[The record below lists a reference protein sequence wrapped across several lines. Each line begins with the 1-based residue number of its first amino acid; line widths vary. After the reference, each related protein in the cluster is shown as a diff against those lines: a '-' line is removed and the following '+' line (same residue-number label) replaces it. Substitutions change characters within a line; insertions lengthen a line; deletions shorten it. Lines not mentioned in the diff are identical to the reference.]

1 MQFRHPRAVVL
12 LFIGIIVVMQAAF
25 WLLPRRSFSE
35 NEKRVLSEAPQI
47 DAAGIADGSVFRS
60 IESYLS
66 DHFPGRELWV
76 GANAYLENAEGRGA
90 TEDIVRGTDGWLFT
104 APVSDDR
111 ETLWDN
117 MQAITTFAEKQSVPV
132 TMMAVPSAGAVV
144 SDKLP
149 ALHLPYPDADLL
161 EEARRIAGNTLHWVD
176 LYTDFC
182 SAEQPERLY
191 YRTDHHWTS
200 EGAYRAYC
208 LLMEELGQSSVPRD
222 DFTVEQ
228 ISGFYGTSY
237 SKSGLWLTEPD
248 TLELWTGSDI
258 QAVTTVYDA
267 NRADPVTRDGM
278 FFREYLEDADKY
290 PVFLSGNHA
299 RVHIETNADSG
310 KRLLVIKDS
319 YAHALAP
326 FLAEEY
332 STIDLIDLRY
342 FKQQTISS
350 WLEENPAD
358 EILLVYGLSSLA
370 EDKNLQWL
378 E

>member
-76 GANAYLENAEGRGA
+76 GTNAYLVNVEGRGA

-132 TMMAVPSAGAVV
+132 SMMAVPSAGAVV

-248 TLELWTGSDI
+248 TLELWTDPAM

-267 NRADPVTRDGM
+267 NRDSVTQEGV
-278 FFREYLEDADKY
+278 FFREYLKAADKY

>member
-90 TEDIVRGTDGWLFT
+90 TEDIVRGTDDWLFT

-132 TMMAVPSAGAVV
+132 SMMAVPSAGAVV

-149 ALHLPYPDADLL
+149 ALHMPYPDADLL

-182 SAEQPERLY
+182 SAEQPETLY
-191 YRTDHHWTS
+191 YRTDHHWTT

-208 LLMEELGQSSVPRD
+208 LLMDKLGQPSVPRD

-228 ISGFYGTSY
+228 IADFYGTSY
-237 SKSGLWLTEPD
+237 SRSGLWLTEPD
-248 TLELWTGSDI
+248 TIELWTDPAM
-258 QAVTTVYDA
+258 QAVTTAYDA
-267 NRADPVTRDGM
+267 NLAPVTREGM

>member
-90 TEDIVRGTDGWLFT
+90 TEDIVRGTDDWLFT

-191 YRTDHHWTS
+191 YRTDHHWTT
-200 EGAYRAYC
+200 EGTYRAYC
-208 LLMEELGQSSVPRD
+208 LMMEALGQSSVPHD

-228 ISGFYGTSY
+228 ITDFYGTSY

-248 TLELWTGSDI
+248 TLELWTDSDI

-267 NRADPVTRDGM
+267 NRADPVTREGM

-358 EILLVYGLSSLA
+358 EILLVYSLSSLA

>member
-76 GANAYLENAEGRGA
+76 GTNAYLVNVEGRGA

-132 TMMAVPSAGAVV
+132 SMMAVPSAGAVV

-149 ALHLPYPDADLL
+149 ALHLPYPDAELL

-208 LLMEELGQSSVPRD
+208 LMMEELGQSSVPRD

-228 ISGFYGTSY
+228 ITDFYGTSY

-267 NRADPVTRDGM
+267 NRADPVTREGM

>member
-76 GANAYLENAEGRGA
+76 GANTYLENAEGRGA

-132 TMMAVPSAGAVV
+132 SMMAVPSAGAVV

-149 ALHLPYPDADLL
+149 ALYLPYSDADLL

-248 TLELWTGSDI
+248 TLELWTDPAM

-267 NRADPVTRDGM
+267 NRDSVTQEGV
-278 FFREYLEDADKY
+278 FFREYLKAADKY

-350 WLEENPAD
+350 WLEENLAD
-358 EILLVYGLSSLA
+358 EILLVYGLGSLA

>member
-90 TEDIVRGTDGWLFT
+90 TEDIVRGTDDWLFT

-248 TLELWTGSDI
+248 TLELWTDSDI

-267 NRADPVTRDGM
+267 NRADPVTREGM

>member
-76 GANAYLENAEGRGA
+76 GTNAYLVNVEGRGA
-90 TEDIVRGTDGWLFT
+90 TEDIVRGTDDWLFT

-132 TMMAVPSAGAVV
+132 SMMAVPSAGAVV

-191 YRTDHHWTS
+191 YRTDHHWTT

-228 ISGFYGTSY
+228 IRDFYGTSY

-267 NRADPVTRDGM
+267 NRADPVTREGM

>member
-76 GANAYLENAEGRGA
+76 GTNAYLVNVEGRGA

-132 TMMAVPSAGAVV
+132 SMMAVPSAGAVV

-149 ALHLPYPDADLL
+149 ALHLPYPDAELL

-267 NRADPVTRDGM
+267 NRADPVTREGM

>member
-90 TEDIVRGTDGWLFT
+90 TEDIVRGTDDWLFT

-149 ALHLPYPDADLL
+149 ALHMPYPDADLL

-248 TLELWTGSDI
+248 TLELWTDSDI

-267 NRADPVTRDGM
+267 NRADPVTREGM

>member
-12 LFIGIIVVMQAAF
+12 LFIGIIVVVQAAF
-25 WLLPRRSFSE
+25 WMLPRRPFSE
-35 NEKRVLSEAPQI
+35 NEKRVLAEAPQI
-47 DAAGIADGSVFRS
+47 NAAGVADGSVFRS

-66 DHFPGRELWV
+66 DHFPGRNLWV
-76 GANAYLENAEGRGA
+76 GANAYLERAEGRGA
-90 TEDIVRGTDGWLFT
+90 TEDIVCGTDGWLFT

-132 TMMAVPSAGAVV
+132 SMMAVPSAGAVV

-149 ALHLPYPDADLL
+149 ALHMPYPDADLL

-267 NRADPVTRDGM
+267 NRADPVTREGM

-290 PVFLSGNHA
+290 PVFLGGNHA

>member
-90 TEDIVRGTDGWLFT
+90 TEDIVRGTDDWLFT

-248 TLELWTGSDI
+248 TLELWTDSDI

-267 NRADPVTRDGM
+267 NRADPVTREGM

-358 EILLVYGLSSLA
+358 EILLVYGLSSLV

>member
-117 MQAITTFAEKQSVPV
+117 MQAITTFAEKQSVAV
-132 TMMAVPSAGAVV
+132 SMMAVPSAGAVV

-149 ALHLPYPDADLL
+149 ALHMPYPDADLL

-267 NRADPVTRDGM
+267 NRADPVTREGM

>member
-76 GANAYLENAEGRGA
+76 GTNAYLVNVEGRGA

-117 MQAITTFAEKQSVPV
+117 MQAITTFVEKQSVPV
-132 TMMAVPSAGAVV
+132 SMMAVPSAGAVV

-149 ALHLPYPDADLL
+149 ALHMPYPDADLL

-267 NRADPVTRDGM
+267 NRADPVTREGM

-350 WLEENPAD
+350 WLDENPAD

>member
-35 NEKRVLSEAPQI
+35 NEKRVLSEVPQI

-90 TEDIVRGTDGWLFT
+90 TEDIVRGTDDWLFT

-191 YRTDHHWTS
+191 YRTDHHWTT

-208 LLMEELGQSSVPRD
+208 LLMEELGQSSAPRD

-228 ISGFYGTSY
+228 ITDFYGTSY

-248 TLELWTGSDI
+248 TLELWTDSDI

-267 NRADPVTRDGM
+267 NRADPVTREGM

>member
-76 GANAYLENAEGRGA
+76 GTNAYLVNVEGRGA

-161 EEARRIAGNTLHWVD
+161 EEARRIAGNTLHWVE

-191 YRTDHHWTS
+191 YRTDHHWTT

-208 LLMEELGQSSVPRD
+208 LLMEELGQSSAPRD

-228 ISGFYGTSY
+228 ITDFYGTSY

-248 TLELWTGSDI
+248 TLELWTDSDI

-267 NRADPVTRDGM
+267 NRADPVTREGM

-332 STIDLIDLRY
+332 STINLIDLRY

-358 EILLVYGLSSLA
+358 EILLVYGLSSLV
-370 EDKNLQWL
+370 EDKNLQWM

>member
-76 GANAYLENAEGRGA
+76 GANAYLENVEGRGA

-117 MQAITTFAEKQSVPV
+117 MQAITTFAEKQSVAV
-132 TMMAVPSAGAVV
+132 SMMAVPSAGAVV

-267 NRADPVTRDGM
+267 NRADPVTREGM

>member
-90 TEDIVRGTDGWLFT
+90 TEDIVRGTDDWLFT

-117 MQAITTFAEKQSVPV
+117 MQAITTFVEKQSVPV

-248 TLELWTGSDI
+248 TLELWTDSDI

-267 NRADPVTRDGM
+267 NRADPVTREGM

>member
-76 GANAYLENAEGRGA
+76 GANAYLENVEGRGA

-117 MQAITTFAEKQSVPV
+117 MQAITTFAEKRSVPV
-132 TMMAVPSAGAVV
+132 SMMAVPSAGAVV

-149 ALHLPYPDADLL
+149 ALHMPYPDADLL

-248 TLELWTGSDI
+248 TLELWTDPAM

-267 NRADPVTRDGM
+267 NRDSVTQEGV
-278 FFREYLEDADKY
+278 FFREYLKAADKY

>member
-132 TMMAVPSAGAVV
+132 SMMAVPSAGAVV

-267 NRADPVTRDGM
+267 NRADPVTREGM

>member
-47 DAAGIADGSVFRS
+47 DAAGIADGCVFRS

-90 TEDIVRGTDGWLFT
+90 TEDIVRGTDDWLFT

-149 ALHLPYPDADLL
+149 ALHLPYPDAELL

-191 YRTDHHWTS
+191 YRTDHHWTT

-208 LLMEELGQSSVPRD
+208 LMMEELGQSSVPRD

-228 ISGFYGTSY
+228 ITDFYGTSY

-248 TLELWTGSDI
+248 TLELWTDSDI

-267 NRADPVTRDGM
+267 NRADPVTREGM

>member
-90 TEDIVRGTDGWLFT
+90 TEDIVRGTDDWLFT

-191 YRTDHHWTS
+191 YRTDHHWTT

-208 LLMEELGQSSVPRD
+208 LMMEALGQSSVPHD

-228 ISGFYGTSY
+228 ITDFYGTSY

-248 TLELWTGSDI
+248 TLELWTDSDI

-267 NRADPVTRDGM
+267 NRADPVTREGM

>member
-132 TMMAVPSAGAVV
+132 SMMAVPSAGAVV

-149 ALHLPYPDADLL
+149 ALHMPYPDADLL

-267 NRADPVTRDGM
+267 NRADPVTREGM

>member
-76 GANAYLENAEGRGA
+76 GTNAYLVNVEGRGA

-117 MQAITTFAEKQSVPV
+117 MQAITTFAEKQSVAV
-132 TMMAVPSAGAVV
+132 SMMAVPSAGAVV

-149 ALHLPYPDADLL
+149 ALHMPYPDADLL

-191 YRTDHHWTS
+191 YHTDHHWTS

-228 ISGFYGTSY
+228 ICGFYGTSY

-267 NRADPVTRDGM
+267 NRADPVTREGM

-326 FLAEEY
+326 FLVEEY

>member
-132 TMMAVPSAGAVV
+132 SMMAVPSAGAVV

-149 ALHLPYPDADLL
+149 ALHMPYPDADLL

-248 TLELWTGSDI
+248 TLELWTDSDI

-267 NRADPVTRDGM
+267 NRADPVTREGM

>member
-90 TEDIVRGTDGWLFT
+90 TEDIVRGTDDWLFT

-267 NRADPVTRDGM
+267 NRADPVTREGM

>member
-76 GANAYLENAEGRGA
+76 GTNAYLVNVEGRGA

-132 TMMAVPSAGAVV
+132 SMMAVPSAGAVV

-267 NRADPVTRDGM
+267 NRADPVTREGM

>member
-117 MQAITTFAEKQSVPV
+117 MQAITTFVEKQSVPV

-267 NRADPVTRDGM
+267 NRADPVTREGM

>member
-191 YRTDHHWTS
+191 YRTDHHWTT

-208 LLMEELGQSSVPRD
+208 LMMEELGQSSVPHD

-228 ISGFYGTSY
+228 ITDFYGTSY

-248 TLELWTGSDI
+248 TLELWTDSDI

-267 NRADPVTRDGM
+267 NRADPVTREGM

>member
-90 TEDIVRGTDGWLFT
+90 TEDIVRGTDDWLFT

-132 TMMAVPSAGAVV
+132 SMMAVPSAGAVV

-149 ALHLPYPDADLL
+149 ALHLPYPDAELL

-176 LYTDFC
+176 LYMDFC

-191 YRTDHHWTS
+191 YRTDHHWTT

-248 TLELWTGSDI
+248 TLELWTDSDI

-267 NRADPVTRDGM
+267 NRADPVTREGM

>member
-149 ALHLPYPDADLL
+149 ALHMPYPDADLL

-248 TLELWTGSDI
+248 TLELWTDSDI

-267 NRADPVTRDGM
+267 NRADPVTREGM

>member
-76 GANAYLENAEGRGA
+76 GANTYLENAEGRGA

-132 TMMAVPSAGAVV
+132 SMMAVPSAGAVV

-149 ALHLPYPDADLL
+149 ALHMPYSDADLL

-248 TLELWTGSDI
+248 TLELWTDSDI
-258 QAVTTVYDA
+258 QAVTPVYDA
-267 NRADPVTRDGM
+267 NRADPVTREGM

-290 PVFLSGNHA
+290 PVFLGGNHA

-326 FLAEEY
+326 FLVEEY

-342 FKQQTISS
+342 FKQQPISS

>member
-132 TMMAVPSAGAVV
+132 SMMAVPSAGAVV

-149 ALHLPYPDADLL
+149 ALHMPYPDADLL

-191 YRTDHHWTS
+191 YRTDHHWTT

-248 TLELWTGSDI
+248 TLELWTDSDI

-267 NRADPVTRDGM
+267 NRADPVTREGM

-358 EILLVYGLSSLA
+358 EILLVYGLSSLV

>member
-90 TEDIVRGTDGWLFT
+90 TEDIVRGTDDWLFT

-191 YRTDHHWTS
+191 YRTDHHWTT

-208 LLMEELGQSSVPRD
+208 LMMEELGQSSVPRD

-228 ISGFYGTSY
+228 ITDFYGTSY

-248 TLELWTGSDI
+248 TLELWTDSDI
-258 QAVTTVYDA
+258 QAVTTAYDA
-267 NRADPVTRDGM
+267 NRADPVTREGM

>member
-76 GANAYLENAEGRGA
+76 GTNAYLVNVEGRGA

-132 TMMAVPSAGAVV
+132 SMMAVPSAGAVV

-149 ALHLPYPDADLL
+149 ALHMPYPDADLL

-267 NRADPVTRDGM
+267 NRADPVTREGM

-290 PVFLSGNHA
+290 PVFLGGNLA

>member
-90 TEDIVRGTDGWLFT
+90 TEDIVRGTDDWLFT

-191 YRTDHHWTS
+191 YRTDHHWTT

-208 LLMEELGQSSVPRD
+208 LMMEALGQSSVPRD

-228 ISGFYGTSY
+228 ITDFYGTSY

-248 TLELWTGSDI
+248 TLELWTDSDI

-267 NRADPVTRDGM
+267 NRADPVTREGM

>member
-90 TEDIVRGTDGWLFT
+90 TEDIVRGTDDWLFT

-182 SAEQPERLY
+182 SAEQPETLY
-191 YRTDHHWTS
+191 YRTDHHWTT

-208 LLMEELGQSSVPRD
+208 LLMDKLGQPSVPRD

-228 ISGFYGTSY
+228 IADFYGTSY
-237 SKSGLWLTEPD
+237 SRSGLWLTDPD
-248 TLELWTGSDI
+248 TIELWTDSDI

-267 NRADPVTRDGM
+267 NRADPVTREGM

>member
-76 GANAYLENAEGRGA
+76 GTNAYLVNVEGRGA

-132 TMMAVPSAGAVV
+132 SMMAVPSAGAVV

-149 ALHLPYPDADLL
+149 ALHMPYPDADLL
-161 EEARRIAGNTLHWVD
+161 EEARRIAGNTLHWVE

-267 NRADPVTRDGM
+267 NRADPVTREGM

-290 PVFLSGNHA
+290 PVFLGGNHA

>member
-90 TEDIVRGTDGWLFT
+90 TEDIVRGTDDWLFT

-182 SAEQPERLY
+182 SAGQPERLY
-191 YRTDHHWTS
+191 YRTDHHWTT

-208 LLMEELGQSSVPRD
+208 LMMEELGQSSVPHD

-228 ISGFYGTSY
+228 ITDFYGTSY

-248 TLELWTGSDI
+248 TLELWTDSDI

-267 NRADPVTRDGM
+267 NRADPVTREGM